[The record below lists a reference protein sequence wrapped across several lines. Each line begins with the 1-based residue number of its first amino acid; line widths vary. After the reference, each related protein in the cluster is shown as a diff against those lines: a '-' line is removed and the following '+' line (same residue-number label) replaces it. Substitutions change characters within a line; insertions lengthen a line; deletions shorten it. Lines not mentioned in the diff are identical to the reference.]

1 MRLNVQ
7 TDFALRILIRLAL
20 TPERLVTIAQ
30 IADRFAISRNHLTKI
45 AQRLSDLGFIETVRG
60 RNGGLRL
67 AHPADEI
74 RIGEVVRGMEPDFA
88 LVACMQGG
96 PSGCLIAGCC
106 DLRGVLD
113 QALNGF
119 VAILNDYTL
128 ADVTANRPDLSR
140 TLALSAE

>member
-67 AHPADEI
+67 ALPADEI

-96 PSGCLIAGCC
+96 PGGCLIAGCC

-128 ADVTANRPDLSR
+128 ADVTANRPELSR